1 MSAEL
6 ILLWMTA
13 LPLMGSPG
21 PATLSNAAAG
31 AAFGWAG
38 GLRYMLGVSTGT
50 TTVLL
55 LIATGVTGAVMAV
68 PGAATVIAIAGA
80 LYILYL
86 AYRIATAPPVN
97 KGDGSVTAP
106 SFLNGYGLAIANPKA
121 YAALGAVFAS
131 RTVLPGNAL
140 ADAGVKIAALV
151 PLVLGVNSIWL
162 VLGSAFAV
170 VLTHPRASRV
180 ANVTF
185 AVLLVASVAMVFW

>member
-1 MSAEL
+1 MTGEL
-6 ILLWMTA
+6 VLLWMTA

-38 GLRYMLGVSTGT
+38 GLRYMLGVSAGT
-50 TTVLL
+50 STVLL
-55 LIATGVTGAVMAV
+55 LIATGVTGAVLAV
-68 PGAATVIAIAGA
+68 PRAAFVITVAGA

-86 AYRIATAPPVN
+86 AYRIATAPPVA
-97 KGDGSVTAP
+97 KGDGSVPAP
-106 SFLNGYGLAIANPKA
+106 SFAGGYLLAIANPKA

-131 RTVLPGNAL
+131 RTVVPDDVLF
-140 ADAGVKIAALV
+140 DAGIKIAALV
-151 PLVLGVNSIWL
+151 PLVLAVNSVWL

-170 VLTHPRASRV
+170 VLTHPSASRV
-180 ANVTF
+180 ANVSF